1 MIDRMLGA
9 ARLSAATYEE
19 VERDRG
25 ATGQALIVVILVT
38 IAGVVGAI
46 LGGAE
51 VEVATA
57 LVVGVIRGV
66 ASWALWALFTWL
78 IGATILRTEG
88 TEADWGQLARGTG
101 FAQTP
106 GRLNVISF
114 ISGIGIL
121 IFLLTFV
128 WTFAGMVVA
137 VRQSLDYT
145 STWRALFVILLA
157 FIPVLIMNAVVFALT
172 GGN

>member
-9 ARLSAATYEE
+9 ARLRVDTYEE

-25 ATGQALIVVILVT
+25 ATGQALIVVMLVT

-51 VEVATA
+51 VQVVSA
-57 LVVGVIRGV
+57 LIVGVIRGV

-78 IGATILRTEG
+78 IGATILRTED

-106 GRLNVISF
+106 
-114 ISGIGIL
+114 
-121 IFLLTFV
+121 
-128 WTFAGMVVA
+128 
-137 VRQSLDYT
+137 
-145 STWRALFVILLA
+145 
-157 FIPVLIMNAVVFALT
+157 
-172 GGN
+172 